1 MIGMDEPYAK
11 ELNLVMHAVF
21 LCIYEFIYVKMR

>member
-11 ELNLVMHAVF
+11 ELNLVMYAVF
-21 LCIYEFIYVKMR
+21 SCIDEFIYVKRR